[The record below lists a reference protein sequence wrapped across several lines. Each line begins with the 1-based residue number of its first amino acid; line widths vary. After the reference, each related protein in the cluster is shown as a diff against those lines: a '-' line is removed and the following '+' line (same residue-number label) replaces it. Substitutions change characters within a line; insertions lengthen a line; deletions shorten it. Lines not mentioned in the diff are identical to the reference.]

1 MAPDFEGRGPRARVR
16 RDRIE
21 AAPHLIWNAFVDL
34 LASAAHDELTAI
46 QRVAYLAFHYD
57 AEVTS
62 GGHARFLEHA
72 GAARLAE
79 TVSALATLGAAA
91 QGDVL
96 RRAGHA
102 ATAALARLDDEF
114 HTCRP
119 EIHVLLQGWLERYQ
133 DQFIVVLG

>member
-1 MAPDFEGRGPRARVR
+1 VR
-16 RDRIE
+16 LNRTA

-34 LASAAHDELTAI
+34 LASASHDELTAV

-62 GGHARFLEHA
+62 GGHARFLQHA
-72 GAARLAE
+72 GAARLDE
-79 TVSALATLGAAA
+79 TVSALATLGAVA

-102 ATAALARLDDEF
+102 ASTELARLDDEF
-114 HTCRP
+114 HRCRP
-119 EIHVLLQGWLERYQ
+119 EIHVLLQGWLERHQ
-133 DQFIVVLG
+133 EQFIVVEG